1 MFSGCVSNGRWPR
14 ITIRSKQW
22 YTNASRLPKQPRE
35 FFQSVLSLP
44 HPRFAP
50 RAWDSGPMEV
60 KSDRAMN
67 RTAFEALPPALY
79 CPLSGGDTE
88 ISIFR

>member
-1 MFSGCVSNGRWPR
+1 
-14 ITIRSKQW
+14 
-22 YTNASRLPKQPRE
+22 
-35 FFQSVLSLP
+35 
-44 HPRFAP
+44 
-50 RAWDSGPMEV
+50 MEV